1 MLFNA
6 EIQLITTAPHTTN
19 DIGDEIGG
27 ETIRTVMADKQSIR
41 QSEFYQAA
49 AAGLRP
55 LLMFLVMSVEYQ
67 GETLIEYDGK
77 RYLVSRTYERPD
89 ERTELVC
96 TGLVVG

>member
-6 EIQLITTAPHTTN
+6 EIQLISTSPRTTN
-19 DIGDEIGG
+19 DIGDAVEA
-27 ETIRTVMADKQSIR
+27 ETARTVMADRQSIR

-49 AAGLRP
+49 AAGLKP
-55 LLMFLVMSVEYQ
+55 LLMFLIMSAEYQ
-67 GETLIEYDGK
+67 GETVLSHDGK
-77 RYLVSRTYERPD
+77 RYHIARTYERPD

>member
-6 EIQLITTAPHTTN
+6 EIQLISTAPHTTN
-19 DIGDEIGG
+19 DIGDDIGG

-55 LLMFLVMSVEYQ
+55 LLMFVVLTAEYQ
-67 GETLIEYDGK
+67 GETVAGYYGK
-77 RYLVSRTYERPD
+77 RYRISRTYDRPD